1 MNKHFV
7 KIFYNNFCEDLQ
19 EEVNRYINQI
29 SFNGTLAQIVDI
41 QFMNKGSHT
50 MCVLV
55 HYTAPY
61 EIM

>member
-7 KIFYNNFCEDLQ
+7 KIFYNSFCEDLQ

-41 QFMNKGSHT
+41 QFMNKGSNT